1 MNADRPRVGR
11 GAIATIALV
20 TALAIVGIVYLHFI
34 CDDAFISFRYADNLV
49 HGRGL
54 VFNPGERVEG
64 YTNFLWLMAAAGMI
78 AIGVPPE
85 IGTLW
90 LGGAC
95 ALATL
100 IVTMAHLARA
110 GRNPVWFGLLLA
122 GSPAFAAW
130 ATGGL
135 ATALFTLLIWSG
147 LLHLI
152 AALERTSKH
161 EGAPDRIEGGLWP
174 GALLLCLASLTRP
187 EGVLVTGLTGSFLV
201 VRVARRRVSVRA
213 LLAWAL

>member
-100 IVTMAHLARA
+100 ILTMAHLARA
-110 GRNPVWFGLLLA
+110 GRNPVWVGLLLA
-122 GSPAFAAW
+122 RSPAFAPW
-130 ATGGL
+130 ATARLG
-135 ATALFTLLIWSG
+135 ASALPAASWS
-147 LLHLI
+147 
-152 AALERTSKH
+152 R
-161 EGAPDRIEGGLWP
+161 
-174 GALLLCLASLTRP
+174 
-187 EGVLVTGLTGSFLV
+187 
-201 VRVARRRVSVRA
+201 
-213 LLAWAL
+213 